1 MNDNNKRLRELE
13 EENASLKKQ
22 RIQNGENSKNKSMK
36 ELEEEN
42 ARLRAKIQRLE
53 KLHSEEELNSAKR
66 VTYRYV
72 PPTTSKPEKPKN
84 VRIQTLTP
92 IFKHTLT
99 HANNRSIATP

>member
-13 EENASLKKQ
+13 EENAESLKKQ
-22 RIQNGENSKNKSMK
+22 RMNGENKSMK

-42 ARLRAKIQRLE
+42 ARLRAKIERLE

-84 VRIQTLTP
+84 VRMQTLNT
-92 IFKHTLT
+92 IFKHT
-99 HANNRSIATP
+99 HSNNNNRWIATQ